1 MGTRAVAREML
12 LGPAEGVMSISL
24 RDLGV
29 GLLMLAGPV
38 AAAAQPVAS
47 FASLAERVQPG
58 ATVVVRT
65 TDGKSLR
72 ARLEGVSATTIDV
85 RTRGVVRQVPA
96 AGVSA
101 VTTRVRDSVANGFY
115 IGAAIGAIGG
125 VLSAANFSGEFRSE
139 DMLAGGV
146 PFALFGAGLY
156 GCVGA
161 FIDSRIKRTETLYA
175 AAPPQVR
182 VMPAVTARRAGLTAI
197 VRW

>member
-1 MGTRAVAREML
+1 
-12 LGPAEGVMSISL
+12 MSISL

-65 TDGKSLR
+65 TDGTSLR
-72 ARLEGVSATTIDV
+72 GRLEGVSATTIDV
-85 RTRGVVRQVPA
+85 RSRGVVRQVPA
-96 AGVSA
+96 AEVA
-101 VTTRVRDSVANGFY
+101 VVTTRVRDSIANGFY
-115 IGAAIGAIGG
+115 IGAAIGGIG
-125 VLSAANFSGEFRSE
+125 VLSAGTVSGEIPTE
-139 DMLAGGV
+139 DLLTGGV
-146 PFALFGAGLY
+146 PFALIGAALY
-156 GCVGA
+156 GGVGA
-161 FIDSRIKRTETLYA
+161 FIDSRIRRTETLYA

-182 VMPAVTARRAGLTAI
+182 VMPAVTARRAGLVAV